1 MYRHTLRKFMF
12 KSAKKKRFTLK
23 IITQTAFNILN
34 DLLMKN
40 ISLFILFP
48 ALLSFNLNAQKLSTP
63 SFNLDFEKNTKEGNL
78 PDQWI
83 KWGMKDFITERDT
96 NNAFDGKCSTVIYP
110 EPNAKDESFG
120 SVAHRLSANYKGR
133 EIRLEGYMKIENVTD
148 GYAGLVLR
156 IDSEDSNRP
165 LEFSNMQN
173 EHINGTRDWKKY
185 SITLPFHEDAKSVY
199 VAGILS
205 ANGGKAWFD
214 KFEVYIDNKNIKDI
228 EQVKYDGNKA
238 SFDKE
243 FDNGSNI
250 NIAKISNNQTNSL
263 YKLGKIWGFVKYYH
277 PEIAKGNINWDY
289 ELFRVMPNV
298 LNATSEAQAET
309 IIAQWLQKVV
319 PIVASEKAKTEE
331 KKDVKLTVR
340 TDWFK
345 KNAIVSADLCK
356 ILTVIENSEKLKKH
370 HYVAFLPNIGKPLFT
385 NETTYSDLK
394 YSDDGL
400 KLLSLFRYWNMIEY
414 FFPYRHLMDED
425 WDKVLKTYIPK
436 MLEAEDELSYKLQL
450 LEVIGKI
457 QDTHANIWQ
466 NSKVLTHF
474 WGDNIAPLEVNMI
487 ENKVV
492 VTKVNSDAGNIKV
505 GDIITAI
512 DGQKVEKLIEE
523 KAKYCPASNRPTQ
536 MRDVMRKFLRT
547 NNSVLDLTIEDK
559 ENQKVTCENLK
570 DKKMAKDEKASHK
583 LLEGNIG
590 YIYPGT
596 LKQGEIDEIMKKFKD
611 TKGLVIDLRCY
622 PSDFIVFSMTK
633 YLMPTAKP
641 FVKFTTTNHEKI
653 GDFSF
658 TKQLEVGTNESNYY
672 KGKIAILINETT
684 QSQAEYTTMALR
696 VAPQVTVIGSTTAG
710 ADGDVSS
717 IILPGNVK
725 TMISGIGVYYPDGK
739 ETQRVGIVPD
749 LEMRPTVQGVKN
761 GVDELLNKAMEVV
774 KI

>member
-1 MYRHTLRKFMF
+1 
-12 KSAKKKRFTLK
+12 
-23 IITQTAFNILN
+23 
-34 DLLMKN
+34 MKN
-40 ISLFILFP
+40 ISPIILF
-48 ALLSFNLNAQKLSTP
+48 LVSFSFNLNAQKLSTS
-63 SFNLDFEKNTKEGNL
+63 SFNLDFERNTTEGDL

-83 KWGMKDFITERDT
+83 KWGMKDFITQRDT
-96 NNAFDGKCSTVIYP
+96 VGAFDGKFSTVIYP
-110 EPNAKDESFG
+110 ESNAKEKSFG
-120 SVAHRLSANYKGR
+120 SVAHRLPANYKGK

-148 GYAGLVLR
+148 GFAGLILR
-156 IDSEDSNRP
+156 IDGEDAP

-185 SITLPFHEDAKSVY
+185 TITLPFHEDAKSVY

-205 ANGGKAWFD
+205 AGGGKAWFD
-214 KFEVYIDNKNIKDI
+214 KFDVFIDNKNIKDI
-228 EQVKYDGNKA
+228 DQVKREGNKA

-250 NIAKISNNQTNSL
+250 NIANVSNIQTNSL
-263 YKLGKIWGFVKYYH
+263 YKLGKIWGFVKYNH

-289 ELFRVMPNV
+289 ELFRILPNV
-298 LNATSEAQAET
+298 LNATSEAKAEE

-319 PIVASEKAKTEE
+319 PITTSEKTKTEE

-345 KNAIVSADLCK
+345 KNAIVNVDLSK
-356 ILTVIENSEKLKKH
+356 ILTTLENSEKLKKH
-370 HYVAFLPNIGKPLFT
+370 HYVAFMPGVGNPNFT
-385 NETTYSDLK
+385 NETIYNDLK

-425 WDKVLKTYIPK
+425 WEKVLKTYIPK
-436 MLEAEDELSYKLQL
+436 MLEAKDELSYKLQL

-466 NSKVLTHF
+466 NSQVLTHF
-474 WGDNIAPLEVNMI
+474 WGDNVAPLEVKMI

-492 VTKVNSDAGNIKV
+492 VTKVNNDISNIKI

-547 NNSVLDLTIEDK
+547 NNNVLDLAIEGK
-559 ENQKVTCENLK
+559 ENQKVNCENLK
-570 DKKMAKDEKASHK
+570 NKKTAKDETVSHK
-583 LLEGNIG
+583 LLDGNIG

-596 LKQGEIDEIMKKFKD
+596 LEQGEIDKIMKEFAN

-622 PSDFIVFSMTK
+622 PSDFIVFSLTK

-641 FVKFTTTNHEKI
+641 FVKFTTTNHDKI

-658 TKQLEVGTNESNYY
+658 TKTIEVGTNESNYY
-672 KGKIAILINETT
+672 KGKMAILINETT

-710 ADGDVSS
+710 ADGNVSN
-717 IILPGNVK
+717 IILPGNVR

-749 LEMRPTVQGVKN
+749 LEMRPTIQGVKN
-761 GVDELLNKAMEVV
+761 GVDELLNKAIEVV
-774 KI
+774 KK

>member
-1 MYRHTLRKFMF
+1 
-12 KSAKKKRFTLK
+12 
-23 IITQTAFNILN
+23 
-34 DLLMKN
+34 MKN
-40 ISLFILFP
+40 IGLLILFL
-48 ALLSFNLNAQKLSTP
+48 ALFSINLNAQKLSAS
-63 SFNLDFEKNTKEGNL
+63 SFNLDFEKNTTEGNL

-83 KWGMKDFITERDT
+83 KWGMKDFVIQRDT
-96 NNAFDGKCSTVIYP
+96 NNVIDGKYSTVIYP
-110 EPNAKDESFG
+110 QSNAKEESFG
-120 SVAHRLSANYKGR
+120 SVAHRLPANFKGK
-133 EIRLEGYMKIENVTD
+133 EIRLEGYMKTENVVN
-148 GYAGLVLR
+148 GFAGLVMR
-156 IDSEDSNRP
+156 IDGEDNQP
-165 LEFSNMQN
+165 LEFNNMQN
-173 EHINGTRDWKKY
+173 ENIKGSNDWKRY
-185 SITLPFHEDAKSVY
+185 TITLPFHEDAKSIY
-199 VAGILS
+199 VAGILTG
-205 ANGGKAWFD
+205 GGKAWFD

-228 EQVKYDGNKA
+228 EPVKRAILKA
-238 SFDKE
+238 ESDKE

-250 NIAKISNNQTNSL
+250 NIAKISNIQTNSL
-263 YKLGKIWGFVKYYH
+263 YKLGKIWGFVKYNH

-298 LNATSEAQAET
+298 LNATSEAKAEE

-319 PIVASEKAKTEE
+319 PITASEKTKNEE
-331 KKDVKLTVR
+331 KKDLKLTVR

-345 KNAIVSADLCK
+345 NNAIVSPDLCK
-356 ILTVIENSEKLKKH
+356 ILTTLDNSEKLKKH
-370 HYVAFLPNIGKPLFT
+370 YFVGFMPGVGNPIFS
-385 NETTYSDLK
+385 NEKIYSDLK
-394 YSDDGL
+394 YTDDGL

-425 WDKVLKTYIPK
+425 WDKVLKTYIPR
-436 MLEAEDELSYKLQL
+436 MLEAKDELSYKLQL

-466 NSKVLTHF
+466 SSPVLTHF
-474 WGDNIAPLEVNMI
+474 WGNNIAPLEVKMI

-492 VTKVNSDAGNIKV
+492 VTKVNTDAVNIKV

-547 NNSVLDLTIEDK
+547 NNSVLDLAIEGK
-559 ENQKVTCENLK
+559 ENQKVTCENLNDRK
-570 DKKMAKDEKASHK
+570 TAKDETVSHK
-583 LLEGNIG
+583 LLDGNIG

-596 LKQGEIDEIMKKFKD
+596 LEQGEIDKIMKEFAN

-622 PSDFIVFSMTK
+622 PSDFIVFSLTK

-641 FVKFTTTNHEKI
+641 FVKFTITNFDRI
-653 GDFSF
+653 GDFYFRESL
-658 TKQLEVGTNESNYY
+658 KVGTNESDYY

-710 ADGDVSS
+710 ADGNVSN
-717 IILPGNVK
+717 ITLPGNVK
-725 TMISGIGVYYPDGK
+725 TRISGIGVYYPDGK

-749 LEMRPTVQGVKN
+749 LEMRPTIQGVKN
-761 GVDELLNKAMEVV
+761 GVDELLNKAIEVV
-774 KI
+774 KK

>member
-1 MYRHTLRKFMF
+1 MF
-12 KSAKKKRFTLK
+12 KSAKKKRFILK

-63 SFNLDFEKNTKEGNL
+63 SFNLDFEKNTTEGNL

-717 IILPGNVK
+717 IILPSNVK

-774 KI
+774 KK

>member
-1 MYRHTLRKFMF
+1 
-12 KSAKKKRFTLK
+12 
-23 IITQTAFNILN
+23 
-34 DLLMKN
+34 MKN
-40 ISLFILFP
+40 ISLFILFL
-48 ALLSFNLNAQKLSTP
+48 ALFSINLNAQKLST
-63 SFNLDFEKNTKEGNL
+63 SSINLDFEKNTTEGNL

-83 KWGMKDFITERDT
+83 KWGMKDFVTERDT
-96 NNAFDGKCSTVIYP
+96 NSVFDGKCSTVIYP

-120 SVAHRLSANYKGR
+120 SVAHRLPANYKGR

-148 GYAGLVLR
+148 GYAGLILR
-156 IDSEDSNRP
+156 IDGEDTS
-165 LEFSNMQN
+165 LEFNNMQN

-185 SITLPFHEDAKSVY
+185 TITLPFHENAKFVY

-228 EQVKYDGNKA
+228 EQVMREGSKA

-250 NIAKISNNQTNSL
+250 NIANISNNQTNSL
-263 YKLGKIWGFVKYYH
+263 YKLGKIWGFVKYNH

-319 PIVASEKAKTEE
+319 PNTAGEKAKTEE
-331 KKDVKLTVR
+331 KKDIKLTVR

-345 KNAIVSADLCK
+345 KNAIVNADLCK
-356 ILTVIENSEKLKKH
+356 ILTTLENSEKLKKH
-370 HYVAFLPNIGKPLFT
+370 HYIAFAPGVGNPIFT
-385 NETTYSDLK
+385 NETTYKNLK

-400 KLLSLFRYWNMIEY
+400 KILSLFRYWNMIEY

-436 MLEAEDELSYKLQL
+436 MLEADDELTYKLQL

-474 WGDNIAPLEVNMI
+474 WGDNVAPLEVTMI

-492 VTKVNSDAGNIKV
+492 VTKVNSDISNIKV
-505 GDIITAI
+505 GDIITAV

-536 MRDVMRKFLRT
+536 MRDVMSKFLRT
-547 NNSVLDLTIEDK
+547 NNSLLDLTIEGK

-570 DKKMAKDEKASHK
+570 DKKWAKDETVSHK

-596 LKQGEIDEIMKKFKD
+596 LKQGEIDAIMKEFKD

-622 PSDFIVFSMTK
+622 PSDFIVFSLTK

-641 FVKFTTTNHEKI
+641 FVKFTTTNHDKI

-658 TKQLEVGTNESNYY
+658 TKTIEVGSNKSNYY

-696 VAPQVTVIGSTTAG
+696 VAPQTTVIGSTTAG
-710 ADGDVSS
+710 ADGNVSN
-717 IILPGNVK
+717 IILPGNVR

-749 LEMRPTVQGVKN
+749 LEMRPTIQGVKN

-774 KI
+774 KK

>member
-1 MYRHTLRKFMF
+1 MF